1 MLAVPQLPDHAAR
14 APQSLKYARVASV
27 VRAAAFHITPAV
39 RPGDLPFC
47 GPVLAS
53 QIADIAASG
62 TTRQLEEH
70 ECAARASWA
79 ASFSWAGVLLWR
91 TPRSAGG
98 DHGRRR
104 AAGMTFQWEVHGCGT
119 GLSVRVLRAPV
130 TAQRRRFCR
139 MGCCRAC
146 RPLPRP

>member
-1 MLAVPQLPDHAAR
+1 M
-14 APQSLKYARVASV
+14 ASV

-70 ECAARASWA
+70 ECAARAPWD
-79 ASFSWAGVLLWR
+79 GVFPGLGFCPGAR
-91 TPRSAGG
+91 RGSAGSG
-98 DHGRRR
+98 RGRRC
-104 AAGMTFQWEVHGCGT
+104 AA
-119 GLSVRVLRAPV
+119 A
-130 TAQRRRFCR
+130 A
-139 MGCCRAC
+139 
-146 RPLPRP
+146 RPA